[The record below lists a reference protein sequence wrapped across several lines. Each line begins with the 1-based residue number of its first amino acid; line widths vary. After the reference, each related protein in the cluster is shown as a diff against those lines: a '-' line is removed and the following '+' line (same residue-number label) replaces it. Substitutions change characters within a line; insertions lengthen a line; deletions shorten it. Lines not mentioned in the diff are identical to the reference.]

1 MTLTRLI
8 CFSKMKNISLYIVL
22 LLLIVPQGLF
32 AQNDWKIRNE
42 GYIRIQ
48 YHDYDVRLTNIVV
61 SAILNNFDR
70 ISKDIGYEGPPIAN
84 IVISGSQREFDGFT
98 GNILPSWSQ
107 GSTDYDKSLIVLKS
121 TSFSRSSEKE
131 VVRTVTHELTHFL
144 IGAVIDPGKV
154 PRWVNE
160 GLATYLSGEETFRAK
175 ILLSQAMFT
184 KSLIELNDV
193 QEVLTF
199 DGNKANLAYAESRA
213 AIAFL
218 KETEGREVLKLIFE
232 NINLNNSFGAAF
244 IEVTGIDLLDFEID
258 LRRNLKDNYR
268 YYYLAAV
275 NDYIW
280 FLIPVLLILAY
291 LTVKY
296 KNWGILRKWEAE
308 REDENGAT
316 G

>member
-1 MTLTRLI
+1 M
-8 CFSKMKNISLYIVL
+8 
-22 LLLIVPQGLF
+22 VPQGLF

-48 YHDYDVRLTNIVV
+48 YHDYDVRLTDIVV
-61 SAILNNFDR
+61 SAILDNFNR

-131 VVRTVTHELTHFL
+131 LVRTVTHELTHFL

-175 ILLSQAMFT
+175 ILLSRAMFT
-184 KSLIELNDV
+184 KSLIKLNDV

-218 KETEGREVLKLIFE
+218 KETEGGEVLKLIFE

-296 KNWGILRKWEAE
+296 KNWGILRKWEIE